1 MSPIGQKIRF
11 LAVKSC
17 RHVGTKRTF
26 YVHIGEEVAASH
38 ALMRSGLEGWGS
50 MLSEIL
56 RYVLG
61 SGLLMLHVQ
70 VPIRLG
76 CLAKARLSCHI
87 TFTSNIRFDMDA
99 RWTSGSFGTL
109 VLTLAEVFRL
119 ALTANARP
127 APIRTP
133 SLPLR
138 SRES

>member
-1 MSPIGQKIRF
+1 MTKFYNFAQFSQGVGGLVAYVVEISRF
-11 LAVKSC
+11 VAVRFQSLLAQAQGV
-17 RHVGTKRTF
+17 
-26 YVHIGEEVAASH
+26 
-38 ALMRSGLEGWGS
+38 L
-50 MLSEIL
+50 L
-56 RYVLG
+56 RIQV
-61 SGLLMLHVQ
+61 LLMLHVQ